1 MEIPIEIAEIIGE
14 IEGAGEEAYL
24 VGGAP
29 RNYLLSREIN
39 DYDIATSSLPDRT
52 EEIFRDYR
60 TLDIGKK
67 FGTILLIYKGY
78 QVEITS
84 FRREGAY
91 VDGRRPESV
100 SFSKSLRE
108 DLARRDFT
116 INALAYNPR
125 LGLVDYF
132 KGLEDLEQGLIRT
145 VGSPSERLAEDYLRI
160 LRAIRFAVE
169 LEFRIEGE
177 TFKYCRIYGASLKLI
192 SPERIRDELFKIL
205 LAPKPSQGIELLRE
219 AGILEIIL
227 PDLFKTIDFKQDT
240 PYHNKDVYRHSLEVL
255 DGSPRDLEIRLAALF
270 HDLGKPGTKTLD
282 ADGCGHFYGHAE
294 LGAEISRKILR
305 GFNAPRKLIDRVAL
319 LVRDHMINNSQFK
332 AKGMKRLIGKHGQEG
347 VFKLLELQKADR
359 LASRKQDISDILTM
373 EEDLLDIISSCQT
386 YDEKQLAIDGR
397 DMIELGYK
405 EGKIIGEILS
415 YALDLVLGDE
425 SLNKKDIL
433 LRIIDEKFKDRREA

>member
-1 MEIPIEIAEIIGE
+1 M
-14 IEGAGEEAYL
+14 
-24 VGGAP
+24 
-29 RNYLLSREIN
+29 
-39 DYDIATSSLPDRT
+39 
-52 EEIFRDYR
+52 
-60 TLDIGKK
+60 
-67 FGTILLIYKGY
+67 
-78 QVEITS
+78 
-84 FRREGAY
+84 
-91 VDGRRPESV
+91 
-100 SFSKSLRE
+100 
-108 DLARRDFT
+108 
-116 INALAYNPR
+116 
-125 LGLVDYF
+125 
-132 KGLEDLEQGLIRT
+132 
-145 VGSPSERLAEDYLRI
+145 RI